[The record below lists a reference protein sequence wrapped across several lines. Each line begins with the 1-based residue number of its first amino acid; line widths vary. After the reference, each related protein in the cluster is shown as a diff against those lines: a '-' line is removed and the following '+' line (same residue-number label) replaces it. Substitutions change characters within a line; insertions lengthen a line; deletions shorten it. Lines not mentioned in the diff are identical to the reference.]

1 MAVAA
6 RVRTLLAAGLL
17 DSFGLSLGWT
27 AFILIAVGR
36 GGLAAAGEYNAAML
50 VGVVGSAPVT
60 GWIASRVDGRV
71 LLTGTGSV
79 ELVLRVGTL
88 AGLLVGWPAPLLAAG
103 VVAMNVAA
111 WSGYAGMRAEVA
123 AVDPGPRSLTR
134 YAVAIAAV
142 EAVGAGVAVMN
153 VAAWSGYAGMRA
165 EVAAADPGPRSLTR
179 YAVAIAAVEALGA
192 SVAALLPI
200 TAAGQLGGAV
210 TAGIMLVYGSS
221 VIPQFLIAR
230 TSVVRSGREVRSDQL
245 AAEPAGSTLPAEPAG
260 VVLPAEPAGAV
271 LPTEPIRPAEP
282 HRLGYAGRHRRR
294 PPVPLPMPFGRQV
307 VALVGGALIMLV
319 ASGPVTLGTALAQ
332 QLYGHAAVGFAAM
345 AFSAGCL
352 LASPA
357 AAALDRLG
365 LPGQLRWLVW
375 GAGMLLGWLAA
386 PWQLAGLLGAQL
398 VSAVAITAFQGEM
411 DATVSQAADPSRVT
425 SALAWS
431 AAVRACGSAVAVR
444 MLPALVLA
452 PSIGV
457 LSAAATAA
465 LLSGGLIVL
474 AAAKVSVMLGRAA
487 GRQRQALTS
496 AFAPASTPGAVSL
509 SRLPAWPASID
520 AGGRPPAA
528 AEPALAGASASRPG

>member
-1 MAVAA
+1 MTPAQR
-6 RVRTLLAAGLL
+6 RVRALLTAGLL

-36 GGLAAAGEYNAAML
+36 GGLPAAGLYNAAML
-50 VGVVGSAPVT
+50 AGVVGSAPVT
-60 GWIASRVDGRV
+60 ACFASRVAGRA
-71 LLTGTGSV
+71 LLGCTGSV

-88 AGLLVGWPAPLLAAG
+88 AGLLIGWPPALLA
-103 VVAMNVAA
+103 
-111 WSGYAGMRAEVA
+111 
-123 AVDPGPRSLTR
+123 
-134 YAVAIAAV
+134 
-142 EAVGAGVAVMN
+142 AGVAVMN

-179 YAVAIAAVEALGA
+179 YAVAIAAVEAVGA

-210 TAGIMLVYGSS
+210 TAAVMLVYGSS

-245 AAEPAGSTLPAEPAG
+245 AAEPAGVVSPVEPAEAIG
-260 VVLPAEPAGAV
+260 
-271 LPTEPIRPAEP
+271 PAEP

-294 PPVPLPMPFGRQV
+294 PPVPLPMPFSRQA

-332 QLYGHAAVGFAAM
+332 QLYGHAAVGLAAM

-357 AAALDRLG
+357 ASALDRLG
-365 LPGQLRWLVW
+365 LPGQLRWLIW

-398 VSAVAITAFQGEM
+398 VSAVAMTAFQGEM

-452 PSIGV
+452 PSIGM

-465 LLSGGLIVL
+465 LLGGGLIVL
-474 AAAKVSVMLGRAA
+474 AVAKVYIVLGRAA
-487 GRQRQALTS
+487 GR
-496 AFAPASTPGAVSL
+496 
-509 SRLPAWPASID
+509 SRLAAWPVGVD